1 MPRTPAY
8 DRDVLIDRA
17 RTLFWRQGWAG
28 TSMRDLE
35 RELNLRPGSFYAAFG
50 SKDALYGLALDR
62 YAQLGAERLAA
73 LAEAHD
79 PLGALKAHLRAVVS
93 DPDVGARACML
104 AKTLLELR
112 GEGNGQGIRKGNG
125 KGNGENN
132 GEDNGEAGAGTLAGR
147 AADHLARAEAAF
159 AALFCTAQD
168 AGRIA
173 PHHDPDRLARRFQSD
188 LLGLRVSAERPDVDA
203 LALAD
208 EIAEGLDALASI
220 KRTSERGTAPSLAD
234 PSSDHPRTERAR

>member
-1 MPRTPAY
+1 MPRTPSY
-8 DRDVLIDRA
+8 DRDALIDRA

-79 PLGALKAHLRAVVS
+79 PLDALKAHLRAVVS

-104 AKTLLELR
+104 AKTMLELR
-112 GEGNGQGIRKGNG
+112 GGN
-125 KGNGENN
+125 
-132 GEDNGEAGAGTLAGR
+132 AGLAGR

-159 AALFCTAQD
+159 AALFRAARD

-208 EIAEGLDALASI
+208 EIAGGLDALAATG
-220 KRTSERGTAPSLAD
+220 RT
-234 PSSDHPRTERAR
+234 